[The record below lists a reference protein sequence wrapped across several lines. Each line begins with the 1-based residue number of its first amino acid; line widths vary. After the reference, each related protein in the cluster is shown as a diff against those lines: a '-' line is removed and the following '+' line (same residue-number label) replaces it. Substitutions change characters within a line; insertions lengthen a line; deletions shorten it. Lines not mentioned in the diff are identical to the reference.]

1 MAAAPGLA
9 PAPPPPPL
17 HRLPISAA
25 HSSSS
30 QRLSPRPPR
39 ATARTTATGG
49 ATGNGWSFE
58 RRMRESLA
66 VLDLMQSQSMEP
78 DPSLLCTLI
87 QSCSDEGDLQ
97 FGRKVHERA
106 LRCGLAGDPFVANSL
121 IAMYARCGHLGTA
134 RRLFDELPTK
144 NVVSWTT
151 AISVYLRAGF
161 PHDALDLYRSMR
173 ADPSAPKPNAFT
185 YAAALTSC
193 ARARDLQMGVS
204 IHREVAAA
212 AADGCLPDEFVVVA
226 LIDMYCKCGRVE
238 EARQIFDAMPS
249 IKIVACTAM
258 MEGYNGN
265 GRSREALAIA
275 RKAVSSGHGVKLKL
289 LGDKVG
295 LPTLLRACSME
306 TALRQ
311 AQEIHAAI
319 IKLRYDLGPKAAA
332 SLVELYEKCDKVAAA
347 HRIFDQIG
355 AKDPGLW
362 GRLVFGYVRNGL
374 YEEALE
380 VFLEMVSSGID
391 PGVFVV
397 SGALK
402 ACVGLMGT
410 EEGRQ
415 IHGRAVKAG
424 HVLLGDS
431 LLGSSLAELY
441 SKCGE
446 HEEASKLKRI

>member
-1 MAAAPGLA
+1 
-9 PAPPPPPL
+9 
-17 HRLPISAA
+17 
-25 HSSSS
+25 
-30 QRLSPRPPR
+30 
-39 ATARTTATGG
+39 
-49 ATGNGWSFE
+49 
-58 RRMRESLA
+58 MRESLA

-106 LRCGLAGDPFVANSL
+106 LRCGLASDPFVANSL
-121 IAMYARCGHLGTA
+121 VAMYARCGHLGTA
-134 RRLFDELPTK
+134 RRLFDEIPTK

-151 AISVYLRAGF
+151 AISMYLRAGF

-204 IHREVAAA
+204 IHREAAA
-212 AADGCLPDEFVVVA
+212 GADGCLQDEFFVVA
-226 LIDMYCKCGRVE
+226 LVDMYCKCGRVE

-258 MEGYNGN
+258 MEGCNAN
-265 GRSREALAIA
+265 GRSREALIIA
-275 RKAVSSGHGVKLKL
+275 RKTMSSGHGVKLKL
-289 LGDKVG
+289 LGDKLG

-319 IKLRYDLGPKAAA
+319 IKLRYDLSPKAAA

-347 HRIFDQIG
+347 HRIFDHIG

-362 GRLVFGYVRNGL
+362 GRLVFGSG
-374 YEEALE
+374 
-380 VFLEMVSSGID
+380 VFLEMVSSGVD
-391 PGVFVV
+391 PGIFVV

-402 ACVGLMGT
+402 ACVGLMGA

-424 HVLLGDS
+424 NVLLEDS
-431 LLGSSLAELY
+431 LLGSSLVELY

-446 HEEASKLKRI
+446 HEEASKLKRK